1 MAGRLSTR
9 GDGRLAFSLLTLL
22 LVLNIIE
29 ENKVFYMEV
38 GNGQD
43 DTGTLYKGFQF
54 QRMA

>member
-29 ENKVFYMEV
+29 ENKVFYME
-38 GNGQD
+38 GGYGQD
-43 DTGTLYKGFQF
+43 DTGTFYQGF
-54 QRMA
+54 

>member
-29 ENKVFYMEV
+29 ENKVF
-38 GNGQD
+38 Q
-43 DTGTLYKGFQF
+43 KGVYYD
-54 QRMA
+54 RT